1 MLRISQVLNIKQV
14 YFGEN
19 DIYLLRGYLVKAD
32 VSMKL
37 NEAVS
42 KRLTELLDERKMT
55 AYALFIKSGV
65 SQSTISDL
73 KNMNNSGVNITII
86 YELCEGLGI
95 GLKDFF
101 DSPLF
106 ERENI
111 ID

>member
-1 MLRISQVLNIKQV
+1 
-14 YFGEN
+14 
-19 DIYLLRGYLVKAD
+19 
-32 VSMKL
+32 MKL

-42 KRLTELLDERKMT
+42 KRLTELLAERNMT
-55 AYALFIKSGV
+55 AYGLFIKSGV

-86 YELCEGLGI
+86 YELCEGLEI
-95 GLKDFF
+95 SVKEFF
-101 DSPLF
+101 NSPYF